1 MDHHLVIGSNDLILR
16 GEDFNSYK
24 TSYFKQKSYEKSIRE
39 IGVLFFLFEWL
50 IKFPTAREN
59 DHSLGKTK
67 YKLHESWM
75 KDTIPDFIVPYSHLG
90 KMVTP
95 PDSYHQQDYGN
106 GEEFISSSVHDKSH
120 IFHPEREHQ
129 ELLFD
134 ITSWRDGK
142 YCTKEERKLKYQIIK
157 RAANRRDKMMRTL
170 FLNVKTKEKMEDCA
184 NSWGHCAEV
193 VPLREENS

>member
-1 MDHHLVIGSNDLILR
+1 
-16 GEDFNSYK
+16 
-24 TSYFKQKSYEKSIRE
+24 
-39 IGVLFFLFEWL
+39 
-50 IKFPTAREN
+50 
-59 DHSLGKTK
+59 
-67 YKLHESWM
+67 
-75 KDTIPDFIVPYSHLG
+75 
-90 KMVTP
+90 
-95 PDSYHQQDYGN
+95 QDYGN

>member
-1 MDHHLVIGSNDLILR
+1 MDERYNTGFHSSLQPFGQNGDSTR
-16 GEDFNSYK
+16 
-24 TSYFKQKSYEKSIRE
+24 
-39 IGVLFFLFEWL
+39 FLSSVCG
-50 IKFPTAREN
+50 I
-59 DHSLGKTK
+59 
-67 YKLHESWM
+67 
-75 KDTIPDFIVPYSHLG
+75 
-90 KMVTP
+90 
-95 PDSYHQQDYGN
+95 QDYGN